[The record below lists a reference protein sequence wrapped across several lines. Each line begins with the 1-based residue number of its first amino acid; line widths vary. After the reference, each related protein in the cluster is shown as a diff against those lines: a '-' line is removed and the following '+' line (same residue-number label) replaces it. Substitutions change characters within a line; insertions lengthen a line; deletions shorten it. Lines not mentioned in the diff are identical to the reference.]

1 MSFPN
6 RASDGSANR
15 DTMFLDNTYTNVTAG
30 DRLLNSDQ
38 SIIRFEKSSF
48 NQNSNDKELMLKNSR
63 ATAARKNA
71 KFMNPIKS
79 NSN

>member
-1 MSFPN
+1 MILEDDLNHTYNNKLNKYNNISFPN

-38 SIIRFEKSSF
+38 SIIKFER
-48 NQNSNDKELMLKNSR
+48 NNKN
-63 ATAARKNA
+63 
-71 KFMNPIKS
+71 
-79 NSN
+79 